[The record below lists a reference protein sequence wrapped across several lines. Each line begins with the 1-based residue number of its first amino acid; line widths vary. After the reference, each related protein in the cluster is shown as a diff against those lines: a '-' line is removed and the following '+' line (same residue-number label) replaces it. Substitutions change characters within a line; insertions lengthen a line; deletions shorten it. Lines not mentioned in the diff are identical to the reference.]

1 MFAERRRM
9 SAKGAGRFRKS
20 NRNACVSD
28 FTFRRVIF
36 FGDKINSA
44 QMRVI
49 EQILET
55 IDRCAGYVRFNK

>member
-9 SAKGAGRFRKS
+9 SAEGAGRFRKS

-36 FGDKINSA
+36 FGDKITMA
-44 QMRVI
+44 DLAV
-49 EQILET
+49 
-55 IDRCAGYVRFNK
+55 Y